1 VNPFTK
7 GHTAMILSLKTDAID
22 ATLAQPGIVLI
33 DFWAP
38 WCAPCRYFA
47 PVFEKVSQ
55 AHPEVTFGKV
65 NVDEE
70 PALAQDFAIQGI
82 PTLVAFRDGVPLFA
96 QPGVMPEQALEAL
109 VTQIKSLDMAE
120 VRKKIDALEADEKAS
135 AAAGA

>member
-1 VNPFTK
+1 MTL
-7 GHTAMILSLKTDAID
+7 ALKTEALD
-22 ATLAQPGIVLI
+22 ATVNQPGIVLI

-55 AHPEVTFGKV
+55 AHPEATFAKV

-70 PALAQDFAIQGI
+70 PALAQAFSIQGI

-96 QPGVMPEQALEAL
+96 QPGVMPEQGLEAL
-109 VTQIKSLDMAE
+109 LKEIKALDMAE
-120 VRKKIDALEADEKAS
+120 VRKKIEALEAEEKAN